1 MSPFHT
7 NSKNRME
14 NVSTSDVD
22 PYIPPYY
29 SQPYLEEVRADC
41 VLCEPHNVMCPLSPL
56 LSLAHNVMCS
66 LSPLL
71 SLAHNVMCPLSP
83 LSSLAGVPVAGPRE
97 PHGGN
102 TGECVLLRVHHLT
115 QCHPLSSARP
125 QVMCYRCLS
134 QSSLSL
140 SLNCAIVFKKCCNHI
155 HSLSSLPPSLSLFSP
170 SLSLLSLFVSLFLSP
185 TTHYHITLSLNPHRV
200 STINV
205 PSL

>member
-14 NVSTSDVD
+14 NVSTSDID
-22 PYIPPYY
+22 PYIPPYS
-29 SQPYLEEVRADC
+29 SQPYLEEVREEC
-41 VLCEPHNVMCPLSPL
+41 VLCEPHNVMCPLS
-56 LSLAHNVMCS
+56 S
-66 LSPLL
+66 
-71 SLAHNVMCPLSP
+71 

-102 TGECVLLRVHHLT
+102 AGECVLLRVHHLT

-155 HSLSSLPPSLSLFSP
+155 HSLSSLPPSLSP